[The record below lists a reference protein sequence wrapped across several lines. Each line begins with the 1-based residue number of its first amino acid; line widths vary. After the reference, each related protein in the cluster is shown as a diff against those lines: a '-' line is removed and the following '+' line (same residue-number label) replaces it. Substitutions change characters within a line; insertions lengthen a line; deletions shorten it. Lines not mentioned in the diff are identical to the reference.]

1 MIVTTKGLPLRIDRR
16 TCREAV
22 KFYGTKLLSS
32 RLFETIDVV
41 IKFDPKIIGRKE
53 SAYCQVKKIVERPR
67 SFIITI
73 NPQLSRRNT
82 LICLAH
88 ETVHV
93 KQYAEGRMKDYAN
106 PRYTKWLGQKVE
118 FDEANVEDYFMAP
131 WEIEARGYEFGL
143 YTLFRC
149 QSQYGVDGNSGE

>member
-1 MIVTTKGLPLRIDRR
+1 MIVTTKGLPARIDRK

-22 KFYGTKLLSS
+22 KFYGKKLLSS
-32 RLFETIDVV
+32 KLFETIDVV
-41 IKFDPKIIGRKE
+41 IKFDPKMLSKHE
-53 SAYCQVKKIVERPR
+53 LAFCEVKKPVGKPR

-73 NPQLSRRNT
+73 NPQLSRRST

-93 KQYAEGRMKDYAN
+93 KQYAEGRMKEYAN
-106 PRYTKWLGQKVE
+106 PRYTKWLGEKVE
-118 FDEANVEDYFMAP
+118 FDAEDIEAYYMAP

-143 YTLFRC
+143 YTVFRC
-149 QSQYGVDGNSGE
+149 QSQYGVDVTPGE